1 MLRPVLM
8 LPGWSIILLAYQR
21 SLQNSAA
28 SGKLILTMLAATLLY
43 GGVYIVNQIFDR
55 ETDRINKKLFLLS
68 EGYISLKAAI
78 RLMVLCFAFS
88 LVLSFYLSSAI
99 GSLFLLMFLLSV
111 FYSVPLFSFK
121 NKPILGLLTN
131 GVGFGILNF
140 LVGWSLNSELIWK
153 GVLYSLPYFLAVSS
167 IYLDTTLLDVEGD
180 RQVNKITLGI
190 RWGLTKT
197 LGVSFVLILAALIS
211 SVLLKDIPM
220 ITTSAIAT
228 ILTLR
233 MFVNKKI
240 KDIVL
245 TNKISILVLSLWA
258 GYFYPWYLAILLVG
272 FLATKAYYKYRFQMN
287 YPV

>member
-1 MLRPVLM
+1 LLRPVLM